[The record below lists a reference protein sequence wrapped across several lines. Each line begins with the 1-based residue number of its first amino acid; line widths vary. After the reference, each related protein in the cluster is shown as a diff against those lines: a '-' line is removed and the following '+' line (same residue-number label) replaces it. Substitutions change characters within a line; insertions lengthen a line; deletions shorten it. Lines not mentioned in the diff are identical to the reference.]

1 MSLRNELAGILA
13 RDPRYT
19 IHAYHFIFE
28 ALEYT
33 KNLKKQSKLR
43 ARGKA
48 RSTAASRHVTGRD
61 LCVGVRLL
69 ALDQYGLMALGVLK
83 LWGIQSTSD
92 LGEIVY
98 NLIKSGDL
106 EKTPADSR
114 SDFDNVFDFE
124 TTFRREFVLTLDEV
138 A

>member
-1 MSLRNELAGILA
+1 MSLRKELAGILA
-13 RDPRYT
+13 RDPRFT

-33 KNLKKQSKLR
+33 KNLKKKSTPRTRDKI
-43 ARGKA
+43 
-48 RSTAASRHVTGRD
+48 RSTAASRHVSGRD

-69 ALDQYGLMALGVLK
+69 ALNQYGFMALGVLK
-83 LWGIQSTSD
+83 LWGINSTSD

-114 SDFDNVFDFE
+114 SDFDDVFDFE
-124 TTFRREFVLTLDEV
+124 TALRREFVLTLDEV